1 MRGSDGKFIPQPDS
15 LDPKPVCVKL
25 PKKVREWIKS
35 KSTDFHRDLLVQAW
49 QAEGHDCQKKQI
61 A

>member
-1 MRGSDGKFIPQPDS
+1 MRNEDGKFTSQPDS

-25 PKKVREWIKS
+25 PREVRQWLKG
-35 KSTDFHRDLLVQAW
+35 KGTDFHRDLLVQAW
-49 QAEGHDCQKKQI
+49 ETEARNSPKLV